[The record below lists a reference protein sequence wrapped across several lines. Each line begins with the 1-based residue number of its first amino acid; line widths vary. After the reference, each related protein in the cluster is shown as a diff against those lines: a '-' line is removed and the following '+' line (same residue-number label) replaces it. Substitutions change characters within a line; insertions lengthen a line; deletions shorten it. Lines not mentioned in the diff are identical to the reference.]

1 MCSRMKQT
9 WDLLSEKYSV
19 MRQELEDLCAQQ
31 GNYKALRAKIAEDQE
46 FNRKA
51 GSDSS
56 ITPSPIIP
64 YLGMVLTDLTFGEEG
79 NSDYVPTEHFP
90 ADAKVMFNISK
101 FALMSKTILQ
111 LRSMSVGTY
120 PFTFDKSY
128 HSLLCSLQVRPNR
141 TVFGCCCCRRCL
153 RCLRCLRCCCCCAP

>member
-51 GSDSS
+51 GSGSS
-56 ITPSPIIP
+56 RTHTLNP
-64 YLGMVLTDLTFGEEG
+64 
-79 NSDYVPTEHFP
+79 NPTSTGKRVQT
-90 ADAKVMFNISK
+90 AA
-101 FALMSKTILQ
+101 
-111 LRSMSVGTY
+111 
-120 PFTFDKSY
+120 
-128 HSLLCSLQVRPNR
+128 
-141 TVFGCCCCRRCL
+141 
-153 RCLRCLRCCCCCAP
+153 

>member
-1 MCSRMKQT
+1 
-9 WDLLSEKYSV
+9 
-19 MRQELEDLCAQQ
+19 
-31 GNYKALRAKIAEDQE
+31 
-46 FNRKA
+46 
-51 GSDSS
+51 
-56 ITPSPIIP
+56 
-64 YLGMVLTDLTFGEEG
+64 MVLTDLTFGEEG

-141 TVFGCCCCRRCL
+141 TVFGCCCCRRCRRCL

>member
-1 MCSRMKQT
+1 
-9 WDLLSEKYSV
+9 
-19 MRQELEDLCAQQ
+19 
-31 GNYKALRAKIAEDQE
+31 
-46 FNRKA
+46 
-51 GSDSS
+51 
-56 ITPSPIIP
+56 
-64 YLGMVLTDLTFGEEG
+64 MVLTDLTFGEEG
-79 NSDYVPTEHFP
+79 NSDYVPTEHFR
-90 ADAKVMFNISK
+90 ADAKVMFYISK
-101 FALMSKTILQ
+101 FALLRKTILQ